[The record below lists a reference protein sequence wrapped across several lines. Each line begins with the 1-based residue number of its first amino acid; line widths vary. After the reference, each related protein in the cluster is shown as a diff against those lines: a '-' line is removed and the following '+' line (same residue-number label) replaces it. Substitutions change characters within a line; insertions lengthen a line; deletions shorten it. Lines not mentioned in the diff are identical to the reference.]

1 MLGLV
6 METCRMFRQIQGM
19 LRLIMQ
25 TLGVF
30 WLVMDP
36 RVVWNHSLHLADEWS
51 VDVDAE
57 RRNIDHLIDGM
68 VRPVLDPL
76 DVGLHLTQNRVK
88 GAIAE
93 ALDKGLHK
101 AGDVWLHSM
110 DWVVVRALVLQC
122 ILNRM
127 YRLVINP

>member
-1 MLGLV
+1 
-6 METCRMFRQIQGM
+6 
-19 LRLIMQ
+19 
-25 TLGVF
+25 
-30 WLVMDP
+30 MDP

-76 DVGLHLTQNRVK
+76 DVGLHLTQHWVK
-88 GAIAE
+88 RAIAE
-93 ALDKGLHK
+93 ALDKGLHE

-110 DWVVVRALVLQC
+110 NRIFVKAMGLQGILNGMDWVV
-122 ILNRM
+122 
-127 YRLVINP
+127 INP

>member
-1 MLGLV
+1 
-6 METCRMFRQIQGM
+6 
-19 LRLIMQ
+19 MQ
-25 TLGVF
+25 TLGVV

-76 DVGLHLTQNRVK
+76 DVGLHLTEHRVE
-88 GAIAE
+88 GSIAK

-110 DWVVVRALVLQC
+110 DWVVVKAMRLQC
-122 ILNRM
+122 ILTRM
-127 YRLVINP
+127 NRLVIYT

>member
-1 MLGLV
+1 
-6 METCRMFRQIQGM
+6 
-19 LRLIMQ
+19 MQ
-25 TLGVF
+25 TLGVI
-30 WLVMDP
+30 WLDMDP

-110 DWVVVRALVLQC
+110 DWVVLKAMGLQG
-122 ILNRM
+122 ILIRM
-127 YRLVINP
+127 DWLVINP